1 MDTASSHSTIARDD
15 HKAFMEYALEQAC
28 LSPPAPTKFN
38 VGAVLVNGDTGK
50 ILSTGYTSEL
60 LSELPSD
67 GGTIHAEH
75 CCIIKVAESH
85 DIPEQ
90 KVGDVLP
97 TNTVLYT
104 TMEPCNER
112 LSGSRSCVD
121 RLLEL
126 KDSIRVVYFGISEPG
141 ILVLS
146 DDGRKRLE
154 DAGIEVRQMDSMQ
167 EQILAVTT
175 GGRQLWHQ

>member
-1 MDTASSHSTIARDD
+1 MDATSTHPTIAQGD
-15 HKAFMEYALEQAC
+15 HKAFMEYALDQAR

-38 VGAVLVNGDTGK
+38 VGAVLVDGDTGR

-75 CCIIKVAESH
+75 CCLIKVAENH
-85 DIPEQ
+85 NIPEQ
-90 KVGDVLP
+90 RLGDVLP

-112 LSGSRSCVD
+112 LSGQRSCVD
-121 RLLEL
+121 RLLEF

-146 DDGRKRLE
+146 DDGRRRLE

-167 EQILAVTT
+167 DQILAVTT
-175 GGRQLWHQ
+175 GGRQLWHR

>member
-1 MDTASSHSTIARDD
+1 
-15 HKAFMEYALEQAC
+15 MEYALDQAR

-38 VGAVLVNGDTGK
+38 VGAVLVDGDTGR

-75 CCIIKVAESH
+75 CCLIKVAENH
-85 DIPEQ
+85 NIPEQ
-90 KVGDVLP
+90 RLGDVLP

-112 LSGSRSCVD
+112 LSGQRSCVD
-121 RLLEL
+121 RLLEF

-146 DDGRKRLE
+146 DDGRRRLE

-167 EQILAVTT
+167 DQILAVTT
-175 GGRQLWHQ
+175 GGRQLWHR